1 MKDTSVFIFD
11 TVSKKVLYG
20 NKLLIEVD
28 ASNAAL
34 QEAVMGMSR
43 NNYQVNGIV
52 QIGW

>member
-28 ASNAAL
+28 PSNAAL